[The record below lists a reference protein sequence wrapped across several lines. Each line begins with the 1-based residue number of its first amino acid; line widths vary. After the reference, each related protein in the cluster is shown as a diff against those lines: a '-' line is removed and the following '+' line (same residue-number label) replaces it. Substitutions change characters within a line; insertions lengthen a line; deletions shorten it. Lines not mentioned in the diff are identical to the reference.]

1 MWNKFDFISHITRV
15 NRHPL
20 YWKHPF
26 ILLSGCLS
34 GGGAE
39 SSRTFSN
46 IHFSIK
52 KGVCRSQISWLF
64 LIHYELLENKK
75 KILVFHSVGD
85 LEGAGWFSPPPR
97 PPATPRRPALLGLKP
112 ISKKNCIDIFCPI
125 TMWKNL
131 AKRASK
137 YVFTGVH
144 FKSLPLIDV
153 NSRGPLS

>member
-39 SSRTFSN
+39 SFCTFSN

-75 KILVFHSVGD
+75 KNFG
-85 LEGAGWFSPPPR
+85 FSQCRWSRRCGLIQPPPR
-97 PPATPRRPALLGLKP
+97 SQATSRRPALLGLKP